1 MPTDLDTLTAVWRAH
16 GYQLVLVGL
25 VVTAIVLTLT
35 LVVAHRRG
43 HTNQWVARVASVA
56 VLALSAEGMWVVAR
70 ERLHLP
76 VVLAGAVFF
85 VAEALM
91 VSAALQARRHYE
103 RTTERDTDGRLIRP
117 GHPGP
122 HGRAVWVIAAVAGGI
137 VALNSKSAVEVPLR
151 LALPLAAA
159 YMWQLA
165 LTADGTTRPAGA
177 WRWTPRRLL
186 VRLGAIDPTEAD
198 LTTAD
203 RERRTTTMTVTA
215 RRVHSGA
222 RPAGWHLMRLQ
233 RLAANADPAMVA
245 EVARRVRQAH
255 RVRELTDPAVH
266 EPSTNIS
273 DDKSANTAAARELS
287 ASHASDAHGA
297 NRPARTAGRRPTG
310 SAKRTESRRTTA
322 EDYLA
327 AARAVWAPGVEVD
340 VGWIREVTG
349 CSRTTA
355 YALLPQL
362 REHLAND
369 PHTPAASDQDGSG
382 VNVVAFA
389 NGPRT
394 VHR

>member
-25 VVTAIVLTLT
+25 VVTAIFLIVT
-35 LVVAHRRG
+35 LVAAHRRG

-70 ERLHLP
+70 ERLGLP
-76 VVLAGAVFF
+76 VVLAAAVFF

-103 RTTERDTDGRLIRP
+103 RTTERGTDGRLIRP

-186 VRLGAIDPTEAD
+186 VRLGAIDPTEQD

-203 RERRTTTMTVTA
+203 RERRTATMTVAA
-215 RRVHSGA
+215 RRIHSGA
-222 RPAGWHLMRLQ
+222 WPAGWHLIRLQ

-255 RVRELTDPAVH
+255 RIRELTDPTVH

-273 DDKSANTAAARELS
+273 DNKSANTTAGHEPS

-297 NRPARTAGRRPTG
+297 NRPARAGRRTTG

-327 AARAVWAPGVEVD
+327 AARAAWAPGVEVD
-340 VGWIREVTG
+340 VGWIRDVTG

-369 PHTPAASDQDGSG
+369 PHTPPASEQDGSG